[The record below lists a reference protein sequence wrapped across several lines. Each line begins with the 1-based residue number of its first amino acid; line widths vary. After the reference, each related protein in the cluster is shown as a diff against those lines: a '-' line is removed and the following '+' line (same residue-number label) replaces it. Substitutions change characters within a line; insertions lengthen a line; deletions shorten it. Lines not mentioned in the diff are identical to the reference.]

1 MLRVRE
7 IHSDTVR
14 TVSVVESA
22 RTWLGRTPVRC
33 QVMCKIEPVAII
45 VHDLAGRRGFDVNAE
60 PIDAD
65 RLARLLASPG
75 SAAKR

>member
-22 RTWLGRTPVRC
+22 KTWRGRTPLRC
-33 QVMCKIEPVAII
+33 HVMCRIEPVAII
-45 VHDLAGRRGFDVNAE
+45 VRDPDGQRGYDVNAE

-75 SAAKR
+75 GTNR

>member
-14 TVSVVESA
+14 SVSVVESA
-22 RTWLGRTPVRC
+22 KTWRGRTPLRC
-33 QVMCKIEPVAII
+33 HVMCRIEPVAII
-45 VHDLAGRRGFDVNAE
+45 VRDLDGQRGYDVNAQ

-75 SAAKR
+75 GTNR